1 MKAGL
6 KKSDLT
12 LQNNRKT
19 KVFVFFLVL
28 TSIIWLLIELSK
40 TYTSSAEFKIV
51 YKSLSSDKLLQVKP
65 LSIVEVAI
73 RAPGFSLLKR
83 KIKSQKISLSL
94 NNLSKKGASYYIL
107 PNSQLSNLN
116 AQLTGDTEIIR
127 ILKDTIFIEIG
138 TNATKKVPVI
148 PKTDIQFKLG
158 YNFTEK
164 LKVNPDSILISGPN
178 KYIDSIEHI
187 ATTQLKLN
195 DIYENI
201 NMELNL
207 VTPKNKKNVVL
218 STNTVR
224 LTAIIDKFTE
234 GSFKIPVTVINQ
246 PDEITVNP
254 FPKQIEVVFQAG
266 LSNFNKINENSFL
279 IVFDYRQYENDT
291 TTHFLTPIIKQKSE
305 YISSLKINPAHIEF
319 LLQK

>member
-1 MKAGL
+1 MKTSL

-19 KVFVFFLVL
+19 KVFIFFLVL

-51 YKSLSSDKLLQVKP
+51 YKNLPSDKLVQVKP
-65 LSIVEVAI
+65 ISNVEVAI

-94 NNLSKKGASYYIL
+94 NSLLKKGTSHYIL
-107 PNSQLSNLN
+107 PNTQLSNLN
-116 AQLTGDTEIIR
+116 AQLTGETEIIR

-138 TNATKKVPVI
+138 KNSTKKVPII
-148 PKTDIQFKLG
+148 PKIDIQFKLG

-164 LKVNPDSILISGPN
+164 LKVSPDSIFISGPN
-178 KYIDSIEHI
+178 KYIDSIDYI
-187 ATTQLKLN
+187 ATTQLKLY

-201 NMELNL
+201 NEKLNL
-207 VTPKNKKNVVL
+207 VIPKNTKNVVL
-218 STNTVR
+218 STNTVK
-224 LTAIIDKFTE
+224 LTAIVDKFTE

-246 PDEITVNP
+246 PDGINVNP
-254 FPKQIEVVFQAG
+254 FPKQIEVIFQAG

-279 IVFDYRQYENDT
+279 IVFDYKQYENDT
-291 TTHFLTPIIKQKSE
+291 TTHFLTPMIKQKSE

>member
-1 MKAGL
+1 MKTGL
-6 KKSDLT
+6 KKSNLK

-19 KVFVFFLVL
+19 KLFVFFLIL

-40 TYTSSAEFKIV
+40 TYTSTAEFKIV
-51 YKSLSSDKLLQVKP
+51 YKNLSSDKLVQVQP
-65 LSIVEVAI
+65 ISNVEVAI

-83 KIKSQKISLSL
+83 KIKAQKISLCL
-94 NNLSKKGASYYIL
+94 NNLLNKGASYYIL
-107 PNSQLSNLN
+107 PNTQLSNLN
-116 AQLTGDTEIIR
+116 AQLTGDIEIIR
-127 ILKDTIFIEIG
+127 ILQDTIFIEIG
-138 TNATKKVPVI
+138 TNTTKKVPVI

-164 LKVNPDSILISGPN
+164 LKVSPDSIVISGPN
-178 KYIDSIEHI
+178 RYIDSIEYI

-201 NMELNL
+201 NEELNL
-207 VTPKNKKNVVL
+207 VIPKNTKNVVL
-218 STNTVR
+218 STNTVK
-224 LTAIIDKFTE
+224 LTGIIDKFTE
-234 GSFKIPVTVINQ
+234 GSFKIPVSVINQ
-246 PDEITVNP
+246 PEGITVNP
-254 FPKQIEVVFQAG
+254 FPKQIEVIFQAG

-279 IVFDYRQYENDT
+279 VVFDYKQYENDT
-291 TTHFLTPIIKQKSE
+291 TTQFLTPIIKQKSE